1 MTVAQNRSQEKS
13 ATVID
18 RRYRWMVCLVALL
31 FVSCLGS
38 RQFQMIPAEGPP
50 PTAQY
55 LELESEPAA
64 ATLHFPAG
72 LYTLYA
78 TDSTG
83 YYYRAPRKIIQ
94 HTADGSVPHQGGI
107 YVRKGDQGNL
117 RGYVYMAGALTHV
130 GNFSK
135 VKHEFR

>member
-1 MTVAQNRSQEKS
+1 MKQSPKIV
-13 ATVID
+13 
-18 RRYRWMVCLVALL
+18 VCFVALL
-31 FVSCLGS
+31 FASCLGS

-50 PTAQY
+50 PTAEY
-55 LELESEPAA
+55 LELESETSA

-78 TDSTG
+78 SDSTG

-94 HTADGSVPHQGGI
+94 HAGAGPVPHEGGL
-107 YVRKGDQGNL
+107 YVRKDTQSL
-117 RGYVYMAGALTHV
+117 RGYVYIAGALTHV

-135 VKHEFR
+135 IEHRFR

>member
-1 MTVAQNRSQEKS
+1 MKNKALKDFLKPM
-13 ATVID
+13 AC
-18 RRYRWMVCLVALL
+18 MVALL
-31 FVSCLGS
+31 CASCLGS

-50 PTAQY
+50 PTAEY
-55 LELESEPAA
+55 LELESEVAA

-94 HTADGSVPHQGGI
+94 HTGGGSVPHEGGI
-107 YVRKGDQGNL
+107 YVRKANPGNL
-117 RGYVYMAGALTHV
+117 RGYVYIAGALTHV
-130 GNFSK
+130 GNFSG
-135 VKHEFR
+135 VAHEFR

>member
-1 MTVAQNRSQEKS
+1 MKNNTLRQSLKFLA
-13 ATVID
+13 
-18 RRYRWMVCLVALL
+18 CLGALL
-31 FVSCLGS
+31 FASCLGS

-55 LELESEPAA
+55 LEVESETAA

-94 HTADGSVPHQGGI
+94 HTGGGSVAHDGGV
-107 YVRKGDQGNL
+107 YVRKTNPNNL
-117 RGYVYMAGALTHV
+117 RGYFFMAGALTHV
-130 GNFSK
+130 GNFSN
-135 VKHEFR
+135 VAHQFR

>member
-1 MTVAQNRSQEKS
+1 MRKFIHQLPDFAVTVSRLFLMA
-13 ATVID
+13 II
-18 RRYRWMVCLVALL
+18 ALS
-31 FVSCLGS
+31 FASCLGS
-38 RQFQMIPAEGPP
+38 RQFQMIPAEGPT

-55 LELESEPAA
+55 LEFESEAAA

-78 TDSTG
+78 TDRTG

-94 HTADGSVPHQGGI
+94 HTGGGSVPHEGGI
-107 YVRKGDQGNL
+107 YVRKANPGNL

-130 GNFSK
+130 GNFSD
-135 VKHEFR
+135 VAHEFR

>member
-1 MTVAQNRSQEKS
+1 MTVARNRRAGKS

-18 RRYRWMVCLVALL
+18 RRYRLMVCVVALL
-31 FVSCLGS
+31 FASCLGS

-55 LELESEPAA
+55 LEIESEPAA

-94 HTADGSVPHQGGI
+94 HTGDGWV
-107 YVRKGDQGNL
+107 
-117 RGYVYMAGALTHV
+117 
-130 GNFSK
+130 
-135 VKHEFR
+135 